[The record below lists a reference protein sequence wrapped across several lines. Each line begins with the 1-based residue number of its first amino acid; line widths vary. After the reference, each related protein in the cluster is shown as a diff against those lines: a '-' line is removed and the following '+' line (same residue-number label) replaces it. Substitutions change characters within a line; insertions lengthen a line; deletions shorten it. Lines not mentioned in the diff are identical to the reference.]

1 MKFVSFFVSLVLA
14 AFILVFNAQPA
25 EAQSGFRVGIDVAR
39 YRGDSRREYVE
50 VYYSFDVSKLKF
62 VRVNAALE
70 AQAVME
76 IYFKRSANDSVV
88 ARQMWRIPFT
98 ADDSSLLA
106 SSRKYADVLGFFL
119 VPDVYRL
126 YVVGW
131 GSNDRAKRDS
141 FSVPIDLQPIENKHV
156 SLSDIELCTSIV
168 SVGKDSTGRFIKNTY
183 EVKPN
188 PSRIYGVEQPVVYYY
203 VEAYNLL
210 KNASPNYFTKV
221 TVTNSV
227 GREVITR
234 GRTKNRVNESNVEV
248 GALQI
253 NTLRTGAYTLSF
265 SVIDSVDNS
274 NYTSSKRLFIYNPQ
288 LPMDSLTTG
297 TEGSVLASEYAA
309 MTEDELDLEFA
320 QLKYISSRAE
330 QSQYKNVKGV
340 DAKRKVLYDFWNRRT
355 NNQSDP
361 NTIQKTEYFKRVD
374 YANDH
379 FRAGFKDG
387 WKTDRGRVFI
397 VYGPP
402 DEVERHTNE
411 VNTKP
416 YEIWTYNSIQGGV
429 TFVFGDRSGFADYE
443 LLHSTHRDELQ
454 NQNWMQQL
462 QMQ

>member
-1 MKFVSFFVSLVLA
+1 
-14 AFILVFNAQPA
+14 
-25 EAQSGFRVGIDVAR
+25 
-39 YRGDSRREYVE
+39 
-50 VYYSFDVSKLKF
+50 
-62 VRVNAALE
+62 
-70 AQAVME
+70 
-76 IYFKRSANDSVV
+76 
-88 ARQMWRIPFT
+88 
-98 ADDSSLLA
+98 
-106 SSRKYADVLGFFL
+106 
-119 VPDVYRL
+119 
-126 YVVGW
+126 
-131 GSNDRAKRDS
+131 
-141 FSVPIDLQPIENKHV
+141 
-156 SLSDIELCTSIV
+156 
-168 SVGKDSTGRFIKNTY
+168 
-183 EVKPN
+183 
-188 PSRIYGVEQPVVYYY
+188 VVYYY

-340 DAKRKVLYDFWNRRT
+340 DAKRKVLYDFWNRRN

-374 YANDH
+374 YANEH

-411 VNTKP
+411 VNSKP

-429 TFVFGDRSGFADYE
+429 IFAFGDRSGLGDYD

-454 NQNWMQQL
+454 NENWMNQL
-462 QMQ
+462 QLQ

>member
-1 MKFVSFFVSLVLA
+1 MKFVSFFVSLVVA
-14 AFILVFNAQPA
+14 AFILLFSAQPA

-39 YRGDSRREYVE
+39 YRGDSTREYVE

-62 VRVNAALE
+62 VKVNTALE

-131 GSNDRAKRDS
+131 GSNDWAKRDS
-141 FSVPIDLQPIENKHV
+141 FSVPIDLQPIENKRV

-168 SVGKDSTGRFIKNTY
+168 SVSKDSTGRFIKNTY

-210 KNASPNYFTKV
+210 KNTSPNYFTKV

-265 SVIDSVDNS
+265 TIIDSVDNS

-340 DAKRKVLYDFWNRRT
+340 DAKRKLLYDFWNRRN

-374 YANDH
+374 YANEH

-411 VNTKP
+411 VNSKP

-429 TFVFGDRSGFADYE
+429 IFAFGDRSGLGDYD
-443 LLHSTHRDELQ
+443 LLHSTHRDEMQ
-454 NQNWMQQL
+454 NQNWMNQL
-462 QMQ
+462 QAQ